1 MVGQDVWYGNV
12 MYADDAYNNQT
23 FSFIGTEET
32 LKNLDAYIGRVP
44 ELVYAEL
51 ELYAEKILS
60 ESKQEVPWDTT
71 HLLQSG
77 TVEPY
82 NEGDFVGF
90 QIGYDAISSHTKF
103 ANIASPGFS
112 GSLSLTTDYNY
123 GLKQHEDLT
132 LHHPKPGRKAKYLED
147 PFNRIKGDVVPGIV
161 STIDWYFGAG
171 APSMIGMMASKRASL
186 GNLGGRFV

>member
-1 MVGQDVWYGNV
+1 M
-12 MYADDAYNNQT
+12 AYET
-23 FSFIGTEET
+23 FVLEGDEET
-32 LKNLDAYIGRVP
+32 MKNLDVFIGKVP
-44 ELVYAEL
+44 DLVYTEL

-82 NEGDFVGF
+82 RDGNLVGF
-90 QIGYDAISSHTKF
+90 QIGYNAT
-103 ANIASPGFS
+103 AG
-112 GSLSLTTDYNY
+112 TDDFNY
-123 GLKQHEDLT
+123 GIRQHEDLT
-132 LHHPKPGRKAKYLED
+132 LHHPKPGTKAKYLED

-161 STIDWYFGAG
+161 GTMNWYFSAG
-171 APSMIGMMASKRASL
+171 VPSMSGMIASKRASL